1 MKEAIGSTL
10 LFKLIFAFIV
20 IYMGIMAIGINY
32 AITFR
37 VKNQIVSLLEQFEG
51 YENAK
56 EPISNYLDTV
66 GYYGGGATR
75 KEATTKE
82 TPTKDYSN
90 GNKVGTSGS
99 CQNTQGG
106 YCIQEYTTDR
116 GVYYKVTTYMYFD
129 FPIIGKFIQAPVTG
143 ESSVIY
149 NLDNV

>member
-51 YENAK
+51 YDNAK
-56 EPISNYLDTV
+56 EPITEYLGTV
-66 GYYGGGATR
+66 GYYGGGATK
-75 KEATTKE
+75 KEATISG
-82 TPTKDYSN
+82 Y
-90 GNKVGTSGS
+90 TS
-99 CQNTQGG
+99 CRNTQGG
-106 YCIQEYTTDR
+106 YCIEEYATDR
-116 GVYYKVTTYMYFD
+116 GVYYKVTTFMYFD
-129 FPIIGKFIQAPVTG
+129 FPIIGRFIQAPVTG

-149 NLDNV
+149 NLEDL